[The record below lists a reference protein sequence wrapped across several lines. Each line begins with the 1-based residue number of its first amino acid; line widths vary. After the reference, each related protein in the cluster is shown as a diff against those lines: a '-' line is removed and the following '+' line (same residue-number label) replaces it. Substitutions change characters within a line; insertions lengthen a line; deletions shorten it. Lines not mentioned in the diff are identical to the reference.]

1 MKENQIYNKAKKI
14 RTDLLLYTEKYIKQ
28 KQKNNNNSNE
38 LLNIGNTNIC
48 KIESMEVNF
57 EEFYFENNVEIFTQE
72 VENQE
77 NKIIPNLQKISF
89 YRGSEKSVL
98 IFKNS
103 SDLST
108 EESIKRK
115 KNIYEKNLCND
126 KNIFLFRKSKTK
138 SEKKLNFENNLKK
151 NQEGI
156 YLENVNKNGNKNIK
170 TFNGNLFYIFKKR
183 NIIGKKYLKNLS
195 KYLGVKS
202 HKKHKILK
210 NILIKKYKKKKHIK
224 KEEQ

>member
-89 YRGSEKSVL
+89 YKGSEKSVL

-170 TFNGNLFYIFKKR
+170 TFNGNLFSIFKKR

-210 NILIKKYKKKKHIK
+210 NILIKKLKKKKHIK